1 MINSKTSGL
10 MMAAGFTA
18 FIVMT
23 VSQFLQGGDNQGTS
37 ESLAWAA
44 SSDDW
49 KWIMPI
55 RMVAIMLMLVFTAGF
70 TSWAR
75 TLSES
80 SGVIYLGTR
89 FTLLGSFLMFV
100 ALISS
105 GAGFDVASDSADP
118 AEAAHALIKLSGM
131 SSWFGG
137 ISFAF
142 SLFLVG
148 TKLYIDKL
156 GTTALNGLIA
166 LLGIIAVAGGFINWF
181 IWVICFGIALLI
193 LAIIGVQK
201 VIRD

>member
-23 VSQFLQGGDNQGTS
+23 VSQFLQGGDNQGTA

-75 TLSES
+75 TLCES

-89 FTLLGSFLMFV
+89 FTLLGAFLMFV

-156 GTTALNGLIA
+156 GTPALNGLIA

-201 VIRD
+201 IIRD

>member
-23 VSQFLQGGDNQGTS
+23 VSQFLQGGDNQGTA

-75 TLSES
+75 TLCES

-89 FTLLGSFLMFV
+89 FTLLGAFLMFV

-156 GTTALNGLIA
+156 GTPALNGLIA

>member
-23 VSQFLQGGDNQGTS
+23 VSQFLQGGDNQCTT

-80 SGVIYLGTR
+80 SGVIYLGPR
-89 FTLLGSFLMFV
+89 FTLLGAFLMFV
-100 ALISS
+100 GLISS

-156 GTTALNGLIA
+156 GTPALNGLIA

-201 VIRD
+201 IIRD